1 MIEDNLKIWLDA
13 DSRVSKIKNSMKDLQ
28 EDLKNA
34 EKDAD
39 AARDAIVA
47 EMADTGEYEV
57 NIPGEYC
64 DYKIYYT
71 TPRESVKVADADSV
85 PDEFCKLVRTPKLK
99 EIGEYIRDAETP
111 PNWASIQ
118 LGEPKLTYK
127 LEKRG

>member
-1 MIEDNLKIWLDA
+1 MIEENLKLWLDA
-13 DSRVSKIKNSMKDLQ
+13 DSRASKIKNSIKDLQ
-28 EDLKNA
+28 EDLKAA

-47 EMADTGEYEV
+47 EMADTGEFEV
-57 NIPGEYC
+57 NIAGEYC

-71 TPRESVKVADADSV
+71 TPRESVKVSDADAV
-85 PDEFCKLVRTPKLK
+85 PEEFCKLVRTLKLK
-99 EIGEYIRDAETP
+99 EIGDYIRNQETH